1 MRERAFRLLIEE
13 KLSADES
20 FRILQAL
27 VRSLVAEVER
37 TRDRPAA

>member
-1 MRERAFRLLIEE
+1 LIDE

-27 VRSLVAEVER
+27 VHDVIRESETPPAEPDALADP
-37 TRDRPAA
+37 TR